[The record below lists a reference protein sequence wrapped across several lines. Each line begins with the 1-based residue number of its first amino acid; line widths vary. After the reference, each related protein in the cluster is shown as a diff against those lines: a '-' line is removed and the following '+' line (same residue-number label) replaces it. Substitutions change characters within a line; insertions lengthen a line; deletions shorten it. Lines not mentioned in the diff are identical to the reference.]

1 MTAEIFQHCK
11 FIYYCD
17 DLVVYASGDTLD
29 EMQNKLQS
37 DITNLTR
44 WCTDNGMEINVS
56 KTKSMIFHSRN
67 KNPNNRIYFYII
79 DQLRWYESLNTL
91 VPSFKTHLNL
101 TYTTN
106 PPVIR
111 WQQECT
117 CSIDKKNNFT
127 TRWKK
132 LFVTSLVLSILDYCL
147 PVWGNLALSK
157 LKRINKIILR
167 AAKLVVRAH
176 HFKKPSKLDRIE
188 HLNWLLC
195 QERLD
200 VYSLSFIY
208 KNIWRKTFISNSFT
222 LIKKRETTERSS
234 KLENNFIVPVI
245 KKEIGRTTFSY
256 RAITLWNNLP
266 PDIRNMGGY
275 FDNIIRKHIMS
286 KRDSNVILTSL

>member
-1 MTAEIFQHCK
+1 M
-11 FIYYCD
+11 
-17 DLVVYASGDTLD
+17 
-29 EMQNKLQS
+29 
-37 DITNLTR
+37 
-44 WCTDNGMEINVS
+44 
-56 KTKSMIFHSRN
+56 
-67 KNPNNRIYFYII
+67 
-79 DQLRWYESLNTL
+79 
-91 VPSFKTHLNL
+91 
-101 TYTTN
+101 
-106 PPVIR
+106 
-111 WQQECT
+111 
-117 CSIDKKNNFT
+117 
-127 TRWKK
+127 
-132 LFVTSLVLSILDYCL
+132 TSLVLSILDYCL

>member
-111 WQQECT
+111 
-117 CSIDKKNNFT
+117 
-127 TRWKK
+127 
-132 LFVTSLVLSILDYCL
+132 
-147 PVWGNLALSK
+147 
-157 LKRINKIILR
+157 
-167 AAKLVVRAH
+167 
-176 HFKKPSKLDRIE
+176 
-188 HLNWLLC
+188 
-195 QERLD
+195 
-200 VYSLSFIY
+200 
-208 KNIWRKTFISNSFT
+208 
-222 LIKKRETTERSS
+222 
-234 KLENNFIVPVI
+234 
-245 KKEIGRTTFSY
+245 
-256 RAITLWNNLP
+256 
-266 PDIRNMGGY
+266 
-275 FDNIIRKHIMS
+275 
-286 KRDSNVILTSL
+286 